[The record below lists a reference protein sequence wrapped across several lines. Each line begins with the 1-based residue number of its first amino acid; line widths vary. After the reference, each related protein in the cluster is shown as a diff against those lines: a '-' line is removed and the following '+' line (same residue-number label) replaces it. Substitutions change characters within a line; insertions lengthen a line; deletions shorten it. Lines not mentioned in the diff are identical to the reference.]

1 MLVIVLP
8 IVTMVALNI
17 ALLFVVRKQSF
28 LVYNRLNADL
38 CSMNSGAGAKQQ
50 HHHPHNHYQQ
60 PQHRRASGSI
70 DKTAEGPTIQ
80 NNLFRRSIDQ
90 VHLNSF

>member
-38 CSMNSGAGAKQQ
+38 CSTTNGAGS
-50 HHHPHNHYQQ
+50 
-60 PQHRRASGSI
+60 RRRTSGSI
-70 DKTAEGPTIQ
+70 DKTGEGSTYQ

-90 VHLNSF
+90 VSTFKTRANNT